1 MYSAETTIV
10 DVKQTGESEYTL
22 SMTAKELYVAAQSG
36 DVLRRHDVSASDK
49 APEKKYVALSGVK
62 FAEATG
68 KYTFTF
74 ASGDVMEASS
84 ADAYPTA
91 SSISD
96 STDELPAVEDTDKGK
111 FLHANESTGALEWA
125 SGGRFVVTFSYDSE
139 TEEWSADKT
148 FAECVAAWEA
158 GQTLVAFD
166 DRDESWTNY
175 IQVTQDG
182 ATVSFITFN
191 RIAASELRFVEYGIG
206 DGEVTY
212 AEYAAEP
219 GAN

>member
-10 DVKQTGESEYTL
+10 DVKQTGEEEYTL

-36 DVLRRHDVSASDK
+36 DVLRRHDVSESDK

-84 ADAYPTA
+84 ADAYPTS

-96 STDELPAVEDTDKGK
+96 A
-111 FLHANESTGALEWA
+111 TGGG
-125 SGGRFVVTFSYDSE
+125 SGGGVMLVSVSAVQDGDDIIYTADKTAREIINAMPLVYTEDLISEGTVKTHVFTLFSDGSYSIHNGEYTFSYHSME
-139 TEEWSADKT
+139 
-148 FAECVAAWEA
+148 
-158 GQTLVAFD
+158 LVAETLD
-166 DRDESWTNY
+166 DYPTHTET
-175 IQVTQDG
+175 G
-182 ATVSFITFN
+182 K
-191 RIAASELRFVEYGIG
+191 
-206 DGEVTY
+206 
-212 AEYAAEP
+212 
-219 GAN
+219 